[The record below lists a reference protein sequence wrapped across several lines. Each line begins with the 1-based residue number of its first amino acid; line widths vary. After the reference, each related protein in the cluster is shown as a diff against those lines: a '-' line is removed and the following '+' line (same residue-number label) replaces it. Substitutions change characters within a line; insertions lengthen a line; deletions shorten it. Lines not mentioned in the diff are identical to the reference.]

1 VQELNAKKHRL
12 EKLIANILNGK
23 GYSKLKQIVKENVKA
38 AVLENRKLISVSFTA
53 LLQTLKDDPELV
65 NLIYSSSTANNGE
78 QHKDNDIN
86 ITKWKTILSK

>member
-78 QHKDNDIN
+78 
-86 ITKWKTILSK
+86 